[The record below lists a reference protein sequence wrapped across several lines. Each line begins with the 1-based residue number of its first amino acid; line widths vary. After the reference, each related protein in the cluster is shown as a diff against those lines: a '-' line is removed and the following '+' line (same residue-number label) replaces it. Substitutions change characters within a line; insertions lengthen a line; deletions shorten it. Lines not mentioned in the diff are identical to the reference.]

1 MNSFVGTYVTS
12 PRVHRV
18 NRTIRDFCSISGLR
32 RLRQNLLLERSHLPN
47 KAPHHSQHQFPT
59 PPQPLE
65 ASPVDFSLLDISYK
79 GIHKIRGLALSIMC
93 SGYIPVVAGPV
104 FWSFSQLNDT
114 IFHHRGRPRSVCPF
128 PTCCASGLFHL
139 GARRGMLCPHLCEGL
154 RADVRLRLCGVRA

>member
-32 RLRQNLLLERSHLPN
+32 RLQQNLLLERSHLPN

-93 SGYIPVVAGPV
+93 SGCIPVVAGPV

-114 IFHHRGRPRSVCPF
+114 IFHHRSRPRSVCPF

-154 RADVRLRLCGVRA
+154 RADVRLQLCGVRA